1 MDAEAKT
8 NEWQVFKEPYNNWVH
23 KLQNVFH
30 KFTTSKWFWITSH
43 YPHESCVAP
52 DPENIIQNT
61 RSIQVFTIWSESNL
75 LSWKKKRPK
84 EKEKINRK
92 EDPISLFWWA
102 RKKTQ
107 FLSII
112 QRQWSYTTTRS
123 WMKSEGRDE
132 QITWE
137 KKCSGLFK
145 NIWKFNFPTH
155 PLRLIFFCGILH

>member
-43 YPHESCVAP
+43 YPHESCVTP

-102 RKKTQ
+102 RKKPNFCQ
-107 FLSII
+107 LS
-112 QRQWSYTTTRS
+112 RDSEVTPLPVHEWKVKGEMS
-123 WMKSEGRDE
+123 KSHGR
-132 QITWE
+132 
-137 KKCSGLFK
+137 KSAVGF
-145 NIWKFNFPTH
+145 
-155 PLRLIFFCGILH
+155 